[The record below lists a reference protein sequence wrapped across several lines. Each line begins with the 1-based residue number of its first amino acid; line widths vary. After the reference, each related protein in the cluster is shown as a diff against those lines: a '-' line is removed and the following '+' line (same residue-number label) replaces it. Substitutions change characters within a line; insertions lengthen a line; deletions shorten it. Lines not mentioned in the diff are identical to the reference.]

1 MSSNH
6 VPLILG
12 FKMTFRKTFRMSFM
26 MTFRMTLKK
35 VFKGDFEGDF
45 EEDLKGTWRET
56 SDTLCL
62 KQMLEFFSTSIPAM
76 PNILYDP

>member
-35 VFKGDFEGDF
+35 VFKGDFE
-45 EEDLKGTWRET
+45 EDLKGTWRGT

-62 KQMLEFFSTSIPAM
+62 KQMLDFFSTSIPAM